1 MQKEMKQTRYLML
14 DQPANG
20 KQGRWMH
27 LAYKGMAML
36 YQWAWRI
43 SPKKRDMAERQY
55 KVSIGAIF
63 KNEALYL
70 KEWIE
75 FHRIVGV
82 EHFYLYNNNSDDNYR
97 EVLEPYIKRNIVTL
111 VDWPKN
117 QAQIEAYKDCI
128 HKYAK
133 ETRWMGFVDIDEFVV
148 PRKTDNI
155 YDFLQAF
162 ENKYGAV
169 KLYWRMYGTSGH
181 MARDVKGLVTE
192 DFTVCWSKYYDV
204 GKCFYNTAFGF
215 DEKSPKNDYLHHNLW
230 TNNGTILQNHIR
242 SMHVKGQRGM
252 YILK

>member
-1 MQKEMKQTRYLML
+1 
-14 DQPANG
+14 
-20 KQGRWMH
+20 
-27 LAYKGMAML
+27 
-36 YQWAWRI
+36 
-43 SPKKRDMAERQY
+43 MAERQY

-133 ETRWMGFVDIDEFVV
+133 RNALDGICG
-148 PRKTDNI
+148 
-155 YDFLQAF
+155 Y
-162 ENKYGAV
+162 
-169 KLYWRMYGTSGH
+169 
-181 MARDVKGLVTE
+181 
-192 DFTVCWSKYYDV
+192 
-204 GKCFYNTAFGF
+204 
-215 DEKSPKNDYLHHNLW
+215 
-230 TNNGTILQNHIR
+230 
-242 SMHVKGQRGM
+242 
-252 YILK
+252 

>member
-14 DQPANG
+14 DQPADG

-128 HKYAK
+128 SMQKKRAGWDLWILMSLSCHERQIIFTISYRHLK
-133 ETRWMGFVDIDEFVV
+133 I
-148 PRKTDNI
+148 N
-155 YDFLQAF
+155 
-162 ENKYGAV
+162 
-169 KLYWRMYGTSGH
+169 
-181 MARDVKGLVTE
+181 MARSNYTG
-192 DFTVCWSKYYDV
+192 VCMGHQGIWRV
-204 GKCFYNTAFGF
+204 
-215 DEKSPKNDYLHHNLW
+215 
-230 TNNGTILQNHIR
+230 
-242 SMHVKGQRGM
+242 M
-252 YILK
+252 

>member
-75 FHRIVGV
+75 FHRIVGYELSQIKTGIV
-82 EHFYLYNNNSDDNYR
+82 QMNILMLMSLLLPIVSIR
-97 EVLEPYIKRNIVTL
+97 ETGMALS
-111 VDWPKN
+111 
-117 QAQIEAYKDCI
+117 
-128 HKYAK
+128 K
-133 ETRWMGFVDIDEFVV
+133 E
-148 PRKTDNI
+148 
-155 YDFLQAF
+155 
-162 ENKYGAV
+162 
-169 KLYWRMYGTSGH
+169 
-181 MARDVKGLVTE
+181 
-192 DFTVCWSKYYDV
+192 
-204 GKCFYNTAFGF
+204 
-215 DEKSPKNDYLHHNLW
+215 
-230 TNNGTILQNHIR
+230 
-242 SMHVKGQRGM
+242 
-252 YILK
+252 

>member
-82 EHFYLYNNNSDDNYR
+82 EHFYLRAVYQKKYR
-97 EVLEPYIKRNIVTL
+97 DSGRLAEKP
-111 VDWPKN
+111 
-117 QAQIEAYKDCI
+117 
-128 HKYAK
+128 
-133 ETRWMGFVDIDEFVV
+133 
-148 PRKTDNI
+148 
-155 YDFLQAF
+155 
-162 ENKYGAV
+162 GADRGV
-169 KLYWRMYGTSGH
+169 QR
-181 MARDVKGLVTE
+181 
-192 DFTVCWSKYYDV
+192 
-204 GKCFYNTAFGF
+204 
-215 DEKSPKNDYLHHNLW
+215 LHP
-230 TNNGTILQNHIR
+230 
-242 SMHVKGQRGM
+242 
-252 YILK
+252 